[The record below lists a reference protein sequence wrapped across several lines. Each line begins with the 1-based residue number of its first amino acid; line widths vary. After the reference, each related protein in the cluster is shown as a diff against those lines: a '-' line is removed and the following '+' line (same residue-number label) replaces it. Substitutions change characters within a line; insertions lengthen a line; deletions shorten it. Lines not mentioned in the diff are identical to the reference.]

1 VSVLAAAFATTLFA
15 LAFPIEVDWTGLA
28 IFGVIVLLAEVLSVE
43 VYVKDTAVSTSA
55 SAMIAG
61 YIYFGPAG
69 VLVLSLV
76 QAGSAMVK
84 FRSQPKRFFFNL
96 GNQIFAG
103 MLGFLMVRLVLGNF
117 DAQPIL
123 AEVFG
128 TLLVAGIVYVVTTM
142 LLSLVIFLSSG
153 EAPVR
158 VWNERFRWLA
168 MFYLTMGLVSFA
180 FIYSYRLSG
189 LVGVLIVLGP
199 LMMLRLSQKEY
210 LDRTTESVKQLR
222 SSLDELRKRSE
233 EISRLNDTL
242 LHSLSRVIDARDPY
256 TLDHSQNVSRYAA
269 SIAQRMGMPIERVEL
284 VRKAAL
290 LHDIGKL
297 GIPEAI
303 LWKVG
308 ELSPREYEQL
318 KRHPKMGSV
327 IIGDIPALRSIIPA
341 VLHHHERFDGK
352 GYPNGLAGEAI
363 PLEARILSVADA
375 SDAMSSNRP
384 YRKKY
389 ERHEVLEELRKNAG
403 TQFDPTI
410 VKVFLSI
417 LAAEG
422 SLVPPEPAPGPEPE
436 SVELA
441 QQLAA
446 G

>member
-1 VSVLAAAFATTLFA
+1 
-15 LAFPIEVDWTGLA
+15 
-28 IFGVIVLLAEVLSVE
+28 
-43 VYVKDTAVSTSA
+43 
-55 SAMIAG
+55 
-61 YIYFGPAG
+61 
-69 VLVLSLV
+69 
-76 QAGSAMVK
+76 
-84 FRSQPKRFFFNL
+84 
-96 GNQIFAG
+96 
-103 MLGFLMVRLVLGNF
+103 
-117 DAQPIL
+117 
-123 AEVFG
+123 
-128 TLLVAGIVYVVTTM
+128 
-142 LLSLVIFLSSG
+142 
-153 EAPVR
+153 
-158 VWNERFRWLA
+158 
-168 MFYLTMGLVSFA
+168 MGLVSFA